1 MKYFFLIFLSLG
13 CFWLSAQSEYK
24 THTVQKGETIYGIGK
39 NYGLTEQE
47 IFLVNPNLNGAR
59 IEEGDIVVI
68 PTKRKPL
75 PQVVNRVDSNYV
87 KHQVQPKETLYGLSK
102 RYGISIDEILR
113 ENPKVANGLEI
124 GMVVFIPKKI
134 EKPIA
139 KVEEIEAGDGYMLI
153 VVKPQETVYG
163 LSKTFGLSESEFYRL
178 NPHVK
183 ELGLQVGQKIQVPEM
198 EAEGINAIPEIID
211 TNQTEKTPTA
221 VIPETPKEE
230 KKESNFFLYQIKTG
244 DRAENVA
251 ERYGLSVGE
260 LVKLNPEA
268 TEELVPGRF
277 IILPSSPEQKEASVE
292 TKHKWISDEEIVEDE
307 IRIALILPF
316 YLSINDSLEVGYA
329 NPYMAPVYGKS
340 NVAIE
345 FYNGFKQAVDTLAR
359 LGLSIKVQTIDS
371 DASQSNIE
379 RQKKKIDILNPHFIV
394 GPLYA
399 KNAEW
404 LAKEYPQIPVI
415 SPLSRATD
423 NSGIF
428 NLINCHTQLGG
439 ELLGIAGLMNEKYLE
454 SRVVFVNP
462 DTRKNREAVEL
473 IKQNLESSGT
483 PNLIELWLSDGFPS
497 LDFYKSHMNEDSKKT
512 IWVTTSDDQAF
523 LNDFFRKM
531 YSVKARNMTIV
542 TTSKVLEANT
552 IQHIYLSILDIRAIG
567 QQFVDYSS
575 EETEIF
581 IQEYRALTNTE
592 PTEYSF
598 KGYDSGI
605 YFTLLAAR
613 YGGIPISRSWPS
625 FQGLGGGFNFIE
637 AKRNGPTNKYI
648 NELEVVDF
656 TLQRVSDEPVLEA
669 SKE

>member
-1 MKYFFLIFLSLG
+1 MKYFFLIVLSLS
-13 CFWLSAQSEYK
+13 CFWLTAQSEYR

-39 NYGLTEQE
+39 SYGLTEQE

-59 IEEGDIVVI
+59 IAEGDIVVI
-68 PTKRKPL
+68 PAKRKPL
-75 PQVVNRVDSNYV
+75 PQVVNRIDSNYIQ
-87 KHQVQPKETLYGLSK
+87 HQVQPKETLYGLSK

-113 ENPKVANGLEI
+113 ENPTVTNGLEI

-134 EKPIA
+134 QKPIA
-139 KVEEIEAGDGYMLI
+139 KVEEIKAGDGYMLI

-183 ELGLQVGQKIQVPEM
+183 ESGLQVGQKIQVPEM
-198 EAEGINAIPEIID
+198 EGEGISAISEIID
-211 TNQTEKTPTA
+211 TNQTKETPTA
-221 VIPETPKEE
+221 VILEKPKEE

-251 ERYGLSVGE
+251 ARYSLSVDE

-277 IILPSSPEQKEASVE
+277 IILPTSPEQKKASVE
-292 TKHKWISDEEIVEDE
+292 AKHKWISDEEIVEDE

-329 NPYMAPVYGKS
+329 NPSMAPVYGKS
-340 NVAIE
+340 SVAIE

-359 LGLSIKVQTIDS
+359 LGLKIKVQTIDS
-371 DASQSNIE
+371 DANQSDIE
-379 RQKKKIDILNPHFIV
+379 RQKKKIEVLNPHFIV

-415 SPLSRATD
+415 SPLSRAT
-423 NSGIF
+423 NNMGIL
-428 NLINCHTQLGG
+428 NLVNCHTQLKG
-439 ELLGIAGLMNEKYLE
+439 EYLGLAGLINERFLE
-454 SRVVFVNP
+454 NRIVFVNP
-462 DTRKNREAVEL
+462 ETRNNREAVEL

-483 PNLIELWLSDGFPS
+483 PNIIELWLSDGFPS
-497 LDFYKSHMNEDSKKT
+497 LDFYKSHMNEESMET
-512 IWVTTSDDQAF
+512 IWVTTSADQAF
-523 LNDFFRKM
+523 LNDFLRKM
-531 YSVKARNMTIV
+531 YSLKVLNMTIL
-542 TTSKVLEANT
+542 TTSKVLDANT
-552 IQHIYLSILDIRAIG
+552 IQNLYLSTLDIRATG
-567 QQFVDYSS
+567 QQFVDYAS
-575 EETEIF
+575 EETESF
-581 IQEYRALTNTE
+581 IQEYRKLTNTE
-592 PTEYSF
+592 PTQYSF
-598 KGYDSGI
+598 KGYDTGI

-625 FQGLGGGFNFIE
+625 FQGLSGGFNFIE
-637 AKRNGPTNKYI
+637 ANLHGPTNKYI

-656 TLQRVSDEPVLEA
+656 TLQRVSDEPVLETT
-669 SKE
+669 KE

>member
-1 MKYFFLIFLSLG
+1 MKYFFIILFSLG
-13 CFWLSAQSEYK
+13 CFWLSAQSEYR
-24 THTVQKGETIYGIGK
+24 THTVQKGETLYGIGK
-39 NYGLTEQE
+39 NYGLSEQE
-47 IFLVNPNLNGAR
+47 LFLVNPNLNGAS
-59 IEEGDIVVI
+59 IKEGDIVVI
-68 PTKRKPL
+68 PAKKIAA
-75 PQVVNRVDSNYV
+75 PQVINRIDSNYV

-102 RYGISIDEILR
+102 RYGISIDEILK
-113 ENPKVANGLEI
+113 ENPKVASGLEI

-139 KVEEIEAGDGYMLI
+139 KVEEIRAGNGYMLI

-183 ELGLQVGQKIQVPEM
+183 ELGLKVGQKIQVPEM
-198 EAEGINAIPEIID
+198 EGEGIAAIPEIID
-211 TNQTEKTPTA
+211 TNQTKEDTVAVVPEK
-221 VIPETPKEE
+221 PKEE

-251 ERYGLSVGE
+251 ARFDLSMEE

-277 IILPSSPEQKEASVE
+277 IILPTTSEQKNERVE

-316 YLSINDSLEVGYA
+316 FLSINDSLEVGYA
-329 NPYMAPVYGKS
+329 NPSMAPVYSKAS
-340 NVAIE
+340 VAIE

-359 LGLSIKVQTIDS
+359 LGLSIKVQAIDS
-371 DASQSNIE
+371 DANQSDIE
-379 RQKKKIDILNPHFIV
+379 RQKRKIDVLNPHFIV

-423 NSGIF
+423 NSGIL
-428 NLINCHTQLGG
+428 NLINCHTQLDG

-483 PNLIELWLSDGFPS
+483 PNIIELWLSDGFPS
-497 LDFYKSHMNEDSKKT
+497 LDFYKSHMNEESKKT

-531 YSVKARNMTIV
+531 YSVKAHNMTIV

-552 IQHIYLSILDIRAIG
+552 IQHIYLSTLDIRAIG
-567 QQFVDYSS
+567 QQYVDYSS

-598 KGYDSGI
+598 KGYDTGI

-637 AKRNGPTNKYI
+637 ANRNGPTNKYI

-656 TLQRVSDEPVLEA
+656 TLQRVSENPVLEV
-669 SKE
+669 KK

>member
-1 MKYFFLIFLSLG
+1 MKYFFLIFFSLG
-13 CFWLSAQSEYK
+13 CFWLAAQSEYR

-59 IEEGDIVVI
+59 IAEGDIVVI
-68 PTKRKPL
+68 PAKRKPL
-75 PQVVNRVDSNYV
+75 PQVVNRIDSNYIQ
-87 KHQVQPKETLYGLSK
+87 HQVQPKETLYGLSK

-113 ENPKVANGLEI
+113 ENPKVTNGLEI

-139 KVEEIEAGDGYMLI
+139 KVEEIKAGEGYMLI

-183 ELGLQVGQKIQVPEM
+183 DLGLQIGQKIQVPEM
-198 EAEGINAIPEIID
+198 EVKGISTIPEIID
-211 TNQTEKTPTA
+211 TNQMEETPTA
-221 VIPETPKEE
+221 VVSEKPKEE

-244 DRAENVA
+244 DRAENLA
-251 ERYGLSVGE
+251 ARYGLSVDE

-277 IILPSSPEQKEASVE
+277 IILPSSPEQKEANVE
-292 TKHKWISDEEIVEDE
+292 AKHKWISDEEIVENE

-329 NPYMAPVYGKS
+329 NPIDAPVYRKS
-340 NVAIE
+340 FAAIE
-345 FYNGFKQAVDTLAR
+345 FYNGFKQAVDTLVR
-359 LGLSIKVQTIDS
+359 LGLKIKVQAIDS
-371 DASQSNIE
+371 DAKQSEIE
-379 RQKKKIDILNPHFIV
+379 RQRKKIDVLNPHFIV

-399 KNAEW
+399 KNSAW
-404 LAKEYPQIPVI
+404 LAKEYPQTPVI

-423 NSGIF
+423 NTGIV
-428 NLINCHTQLGG
+428 NLVNCHTQLKG
-439 ELLGIAGLMNEKYLE
+439 EYLGLAGLINERFLD
-454 SRVVFVNP
+454 SRIVFVNP

-473 IKQNLESSGT
+473 IKQNLESSAT
-483 PNLIELWLSDGFPS
+483 PNIIELWLTDGFPS
-497 LDFYKSHMNEDSKKT
+497 LEFYKSHMNEESKKT
-512 IWVTTSDDQAF
+512 IWVTTSADQAF
-523 LNDFFRKM
+523 LNDFLRKM
-531 YSVKARNMTIV
+531 YSVKILNMTIL
-542 TTSKVLEANT
+542 TTSKVLDPNT
-552 IQHIYLSILDIRAIG
+552 IQNVYLSTLDVRATS
-567 QQFVDYSS
+567 QQFVDYAS
-575 EETEIF
+575 EETELF
-581 IQEYRALTNTE
+581 IQEYRKLTNTE
-592 PTEYSF
+592 PTRYSF
-598 KGYDSGI
+598 TGYDTGI

-637 AKRNGPTNKYI
+637 AKSNGPTNKYI

-656 TLQRVSDEPVLEA
+656 TLQRVSDEAVLEVT
-669 SKE
+669 KE

>member
-1 MKYFFLIFLSLG
+1 MKYFFLIFFSLA
-13 CFWLSAQSEYK
+13 CFWLSAQSEYR

-59 IEEGDIVVI
+59 IKEGDIVVI
-68 PTKRKPL
+68 PAKKVAA
-75 PQVVNRVDSNYV
+75 PQVINRVDSNYV

-139 KVEEIEAGDGYMLI
+139 KVEEVKAEEGYMLI
-153 VVKPQETVYG
+153 IVKPQETVYG

-183 ELGLQVGQKIQVPEM
+183 EFGLQVGQKLQVPEM
-198 EAEGINAIPEIID
+198 EGEGIAAIPEIVD
-211 TNQTEKTPTA
+211 TNQTEKDTVA
-221 VIPETPKEE
+221 VAVEKPKEE

-251 ERYGLSVGE
+251 VRFGLSVDE

-268 TEELVPGRF
+268 IEELVPGRF
-277 IILPSSPEQKEASVE
+277 IILPSTSEQKEASVE

-316 YLSINDSLEVGYA
+316 FLSINDSLEIGYA
-329 NPYMAPVYGKS
+329 NPSMAPVYGKS
-340 NVAIE
+340 SVAIE

-359 LGLSIKVQTIDS
+359 LGLKIKVQTIDS

-404 LAKEYPQIPVI
+404 LAKEYPQIPII

-423 NSGIF
+423 NSGIL
-428 NLINCHTQLGG
+428 NLINCHTQVKGEWLG
-439 ELLGIAGLMNEKYLE
+439 LAGLINEKFID
-454 SRVVFVNP
+454 SRIVFVNP
-462 DTRKNREAVEL
+462 DTRENRNAVEL

-497 LDFYKSHMNEDSKKT
+497 LGFYKSHMNENAKKT
-512 IWVTTSDDQAF
+512 IWVTTSEDQAF
-523 LNDFFRKM
+523 LNDFLRKM
-531 YSVKARNMTIV
+531 YSIKSSNMTIV
-542 TTSKVLEANT
+542 ATSKVLEANT
-552 IQHIYLSILDIRAIG
+552 IQHIYLSTLDVRAIG
-567 QQFVDYSS
+567 QQYVDYSS

-581 IQEYRALTNTE
+581 IQEYRRLTNTE

-598 KGYDSGI
+598 KGYDTGI

-637 AKRNGPTNKYI
+637 ANRNGPTNKYI

-656 TLQRVSDEPVLEA
+656 TLQRVSNEPILEA